1 MGYSIPTIIVACYAV
16 YCEVK
21 MQNLMKKQREDSIYF
36 LKVIP
41 VYYRVLVYIT
51 NTGIALYNYLT
62 GFDDYFM
69 GALLLLSMNLVVNIS
84 KIIVAPDWVT
94 IGNTRIKPE
103 NFQLVELK
111 AMDEKN
117 AKFTFVMNV
126 RNRKI
131 QRDLYLPVSSIKPLT
146 EAIKRVKPAK
156 NIIHTKKK

>member
-1 MGYSIPTIIVACYAV
+1 MSYSIPTIIVACYAV

-21 MQNLMKKQREDSIYF
+21 MQNLIKKSREDSIYF
-36 LKVIP
+36 LKIIP

-84 KIIVAPDWVT
+84 KIIISPDWVT

-111 AMDEKN
+111 ALDEKN

-131 QRDLYLPVSSIKPLT
+131 QRDLYLPVASMAQLT
-146 EAIKRVKPAK
+146 AAIKRIKPAK
-156 NIIHTKKK
+156 NIVHSKKK